1 MEITAKELLQI
12 TSGIGSML
20 IEYGAEIYRVEDSI
34 YRIAAA
40 YGFSGRNSGSEKKIE
55 VFAIPASLIITVNDG
70 DEAPLTQTVR
80 ISARG
85 TNLDRVDKLN
95 NLSRFI
101 CVEKPDVETINRHIR
116 EIGERKVYGYP
127 VRLMS
132 YAVVGATFS
141 LFFGGTPSDA
151 LFAGLI
157 SMAVFAVSIF
167 VNKVKPSVFFQS
179 VIGSVV
185 IAAMAVLV
193 SKAGLT
199 GSFDKIII
207 GASMNLVPGVTLTNC
222 MRDFIA
228 GDFLAGMYT
237 LTEAILVAVGM
248 AVGAASSIALVSMI

>member
-12 TSGIGSML
+12 TSRIGSML

-40 YGFSGRNSGSEKKIE
+40 YGFYGGTSGKDKKIE

-70 DEAPLTQTVR
+70 SEVPLTQTVR
-80 ISARG
+80 ISSRE

-101 CVEKPDVETINRHIR
+101 CVEKPDTATINKHIS
-116 EIGERKVYGYP
+116 EICERKIYNYP
-127 VRLMS
+127 VRLIS
-132 YAVVGATFS
+132 YAVVGATFA
-141 LFFGGTPSDA
+141 LFFGGTPFDA

-157 SMAVFAVSIF
+157 SMIVFAVSIF

-185 IAAMAVLV
+185 IASIAVIV

-207 GASMNLVPGVTLTNC
+207 GASMNLVPGITLTNC

-237 LTEAILVAVGM
+237 LTEAILTAVGM
-248 AVGAASSIALVSMI
+248 AVGAASAIAVFNMI

>member
-1 MEITAKELLQI
+1 MDITANELLQI
-12 TSGIGSML
+12 TSSIGSML

-40 YGFSGRNSGSEKKIE
+40 YGFSGGERKIE
-55 VFAIPASLIITVNDG
+55 VFAIPASLIITINDG
-70 DEAPLTQTVR
+70 SEAPLTQTVR
-80 ISARG
+80 ISSRE

-101 CVEKPDVETINRHIR
+101 CVEKPDIKTIKRHISEIR
-116 EIGERKVYGYP
+116 ERRIYGYP
-127 VRLMS
+127 VRILS
-132 YAVVGATFS
+132 YAVVGTTFS

-157 SMAVFAVSIF
+157 SMIVFVVSKF

-185 IAAMAVLV
+185 IASIAVLV
-193 SKAGLT
+193 SRMGLT
-199 GSFDKIII
+199 ESFDKIII

-237 LTEAILVAVGM
+237 LTEALLVAVGM
-248 AVGAASSIALVSMI
+248 AVGAASAIALFSMI

>member
-1 MEITAKELLQI
+1 MEITANELLHI
-12 TSGIGSML
+12 TSRIGSML
-20 IEYGAEIYRVEDSI
+20 ITCGAEIYRVEDSL

-40 YGFSGRNSGSEKKIE
+40 YGFSGESRRIE

-70 DEAPLTQTVR
+70 DSPPLTQTIR
-80 ISARG
+80 ISSRG

-95 NLSRFI
+95 NLSRYI
-101 CVEKPDVETINRHIR
+101 CSEKPDFPTIQKHID
-116 EIGERKVYGYP
+116 EISGRKVYGDT
-127 VRLMS
+127 VRLFS
-132 YAVVGATFS
+132 YAIVGATFS

-151 LFAGLI
+151 LCSGII
-157 SMAVFAVSIF
+157 SMIVFGVSKF

-185 IAAMAVLV
+185 IASLSVFV
-193 SKAGLT
+193 SKLGLT
-199 GSFDKIII
+199 ESFDKIII

-237 LTEAILVAVGM
+237 LTEAILIAAGM
-248 AVGAASSIALVSMI
+248 AVGAASAIALVSMI

>member
-1 MEITAKELLQI
+1 
-12 TSGIGSML
+12 ML

-40 YGFSGRNSGSEKKIE
+40 YGFSGGDNRIE
-55 VFAIPASLIITVNDG
+55 VFAIPASLIITVNEG
-70 DEAPLTQTVR
+70 NNAPLTQTVR
-80 ISARG
+80 ISVRG

-101 CVEKPDVETINRHIR
+101 CVTKPEAEVIDRHIS
-116 EIGERKVYGYP
+116 EIKERKVYSFP
-127 VRLMS
+127 IQLLS

-141 LFFGGTPSDA
+141 LFFGGMAVD
-151 LFAGLI
+151 
-157 SMAVFAVSIF
+157 AVFAGIISMIVLTVSKF

-179 VIGSVV
+179 VIGSIV
-185 IAAMAVLV
+185 IASIAVLV
-193 SKAGLT
+193 SKLGLT
-199 GSFDKIII
+199 GGFDKIII

-237 LTEAILVAVGM
+237 LIEAVLVAVGM
-248 AVGAASSIALVSMI
+248 AVGAASAIALFSML

>member
-1 MEITAKELLQI
+1 MEITANELLHI
-12 TSGIGSML
+12 TSRIVSML
-20 IEYGAEIYRVEDSI
+20 ITCGAEIYRVEDSL

-40 YGFSGRNSGSEKKIE
+40 YGFSGESRRIE

-70 DEAPLTQTVR
+70 DSSPLTQTVR
-80 ISARG
+80 ISSRG

-95 NLSRFI
+95 NLSRYI
-101 CVEKPDVETINRHIR
+101 CSEKPDFSTIQKHID
-116 EIGERKVYGYP
+116 EISGRKVYSDT
-127 VRLMS
+127 VRLFS
-132 YAVVGATFS
+132 YAIVGATFS

-151 LFAGLI
+151 LCSGII
-157 SMAVFAVSIF
+157 SMIVFGVSKF

-185 IAAMAVLV
+185 IASLSVFV
-193 SKAGLT
+193 SKLGLT
-199 GSFDKIII
+199 ESFDKIII

-237 LTEAILVAVGM
+237 LTEAILIAAGM
-248 AVGAASSIALVSMI
+248 AVGAASAIALVSMI

>member
-1 MEITAKELLQI
+1 MNITAKELLHI
-12 TSGIGSML
+12 TSRIGSML

-40 YGFSGRNSGSEKKIE
+40 YGFSGENKRIE
-55 VFAIPASLIITVNDG
+55 VFAIPASLIITVNEG
-70 DEAPLTQTVR
+70 NNAPLTQTVR
-80 ISARG
+80 IAIRE

-101 CVEKPDVETINRHIR
+101 CVTKPEMKVIDRHIS
-116 EIGERKVYGYP
+116 EIRERKVYSFP
-127 VRLMS
+127 IQLLS

-141 LFFGGTPSDA
+141 LFFGGMAVD
-151 LFAGLI
+151 
-157 SMAVFAVSIF
+157 AVFAGIISMIVLTVSKF

-179 VIGSVV
+179 VIGSVIIASIAV
-185 IAAMAVLV
+185 IV
-193 SKAGLT
+193 SKIGLT
-199 GSFDKIII
+199 NGFDKIII

-237 LTEAILVAVGM
+237 LVEALLVAVGM
-248 AVGAASSIALVSMI
+248 AVGAASAIALFSMV